1 MPCPFVGKEQRS
13 QGTLIL
19 QQRVEVSASKGLL
32 FPSGGRFQR
41 ASRNWDRRVR
51 GRAIRKGWRRWGS
64 RAAPTP
70 GGCERPLPPNIP
82 PGGRVHMA
90 SPRQARPPR
99 NGGQVWPFSRPVS
112 RPDHPENRLE
122 VRGLRNPSSVPPY
135 LPSPCSW
142 FMVTVRLVT
151 GDRPPAAGA
160 PKSAFTTGGG
170 AEGGLQAKSRRRRCW
185 GSGPSSMAAPGLRG
199 LPLPLPP
206 LRLPRCSDTGL
217 GRSPRR
223 GCPRVKH
230 KHDPAVRGRGCRG
243 RSGADGRVSGPSRRQ
258 PHARVLPL
266 DPRGQRAGG
275 RAPAT

>member
-1 MPCPFVGKEQRS
+1 
-13 QGTLIL
+13 
-19 QQRVEVSASKGLL
+19 
-32 FPSGGRFQR
+32 
-41 ASRNWDRRVR
+41 
-51 GRAIRKGWRRWGS
+51 
-64 RAAPTP
+64 
-70 GGCERPLPPNIP
+70 
-82 PGGRVHMA
+82 MA
-90 SPRQARPPR
+90 SPRQARPPP

-122 VRGLRNPSSVPPY
+122 VRGPRNPSSVPPY

-199 LPLPLPP
+199 LPLALPP
-206 LRLPRCSDTGL
+206 LRLPRCSDAGL

-223 GCPRVKH
+223 RCPRVKH

-275 RAPAT
+275 RRQPED